1 MTEAERLAQGLEKHI
16 YNDDKKAAAL
26 LRSQAA
32 EIFALKS
39 EVLNKAD
46 YAKSMYLMHEASKAE
61 IERLRSQKQFVE
73 GQHAKPSQ
81 VYDITGAEPPPPN
94 SGFARLGEFE

>member
-1 MTEAERLAQGLEKHI
+1 MTAAETLATNIDRGSFSMRDIQC
-16 YNDDKKAAAL
+16 AADL

-46 YAKSMYLMHEASKAE
+46 YAQSMYLMHEASKAE
-61 IERLRSQKQFVE
+61 IERLR
-73 GQHAKPSQ
+73 
-81 VYDITGAEPPPPN
+81 GALADM
-94 SGFARLGEFE
+94 GARYGLTEMARAALENKHD